1 MESIISIDA
10 FDAFRT
16 ENGIQINEKKA
27 GARKVSIVIT
37 VVGIIFFGIGWIPM
51 EGLTYKWITTM
62 FTMVF
67 FWGGILLTVLGILVL
82 ILKGSGSGEGPV
94 TTVNKDTQILTLRGK
109 EIPFTD
115 VGEISIQTTDMMGR
129 KMNSILYRHKG
140 RRKGFVGGAILTDD
154 VESLENLVREL
165 NELMGNA

>member
-1 MESIISIDA
+1 MESIISLDT
-10 FDAFRT
+10 FEAFRT

-27 GARKVSIVIT
+27 GARKISIVIT
-37 VVGIIFFGIGWIPM
+37 IIGIVFFGIGWIPM

-67 FWGGILLTVLGILVL
+67 FWGGLVMTILGILVL

-94 TTVNKDTQILTLRGK
+94 TTINKDTQILNLRGK

-115 VGEISIQTTDMMGR
+115 VGEISIQTADMMGR
-129 KMNSILYRHKG
+129 KMNSILFKHKG
-140 RRKGFVGGAILTDD
+140 RKKGFVGGAVLTND
-154 VESLENLVREL
+154 VKALESFVKEL
-165 NELMGNA
+165 NELMSND